1 MPATPSRLRIAAI
14 AALLFAP
21 APALFSQTPST
32 GYALILEDAP
42 VSTRFTSRDQIQST
56 AARSYRQQIEIRQQS
71 LRDTLSARNIQ
82 VTSSVSTV
90 LNAIFVRAPQDRIA
104 ELGSL
109 PGVKGVVPMR
119 RYRMKLNRATQLV
132 NAQAAWNVFGGVQNA
147 GAGMR
152 IAIIDT
158 GIDQTH
164 PAFQDSSLKAPA
176 GFPVCNVPN
185 CAAYTNNKV
194 IVARS
199 YVPLLAAP
207 SDPKNPAA
215 DSRPDDYSP
224 RDRQGH
230 GTGTA
235 SCAAAI
241 STATPAQLT
250 ISGVAPKA
258 FLGNYKIFGSPGVND
273 GASDEVIIQAL
284 EDALNDH
291 MDVASLSIGGP
302 ALSGPLETGAACGKK
317 EGVPCDLVP
326 PVVEAVVKAGMVV
339 VIAAGNDGDGQESVS
354 SPVFNTIESPGDAP
368 SAITVGATTSSHF
381 MVEGVEVPGTGVPS
395 NLQLLTG
402 RFGDGPVPIGAVG
415 APLVDVT
422 QLGDSGIAC
431 AGLAAGSLNGAFALI
446 LRGGCTFTTKVTNA
460 QNAGAQGVIFY
471 MADQSAPIS
480 PAGLSSTNIPA
491 IMISNND
498 GKALKSYIQANSG
511 HTVLIDAAAFE
522 QNKTLFNQLA
532 FFSSLGPTT
541 GDNALKPDLV
551 AVGGS
556 DGFFSDVYLAAQNY
570 DVQGILYSANRYAAG
585 SGTSFS
591 TPLVAGAAA
600 LVKQAHPKF
609 TPAQIKSALVNTA
622 SQDVTSDEQSNP
634 AGVQSL
640 GGGTLDVNAAV
651 QTTVTANPAS
661 LSFGVAN
668 NLPANM
674 QLSIV
679 NSGSASVNLSL
690 AAAPNSSAASAN
702 VSLNTNTLTL
712 AAGASGSVI
721 VTLSGSQP
729 APGSYSGAITIQGGS
744 VPLRVPYLFLS
755 GSGVTDNLTAIS
767 GDGFDA
773 TVGQGIPDGTIAIK
787 LIDRFGVPV
796 SGAKVAF
803 RPAAGGGTLQS
814 ADTQTNANG
823 IATAVPII
831 GSQPGNYDFQATGD
845 GLTWDFT
852 GSARVAPAI
861 LPNGITNAASF
872 EGGKP
877 IAPGSYIS
885 IFGSGLS
892 DVTDSATTA
901 ILPLNLD
908 LAMVSFDVP
917 AAKISVPAHMIYV
930 SPGQLNVQVPW
941 ELQGQTQALVKVT
954 IDFSY
959 GNVYTLALSDFSPAF
974 YEIGGGNIAARDQN
988 GGAIGTSNPAKAG
1001 QRLQLFANGLGP
1013 VTNQP
1018 ASGDTAPASPFATCK
1033 TPAAVAIGGKPAA
1046 IEFCGL
1052 APGFPGLYQL
1062 NVIVPSGLP
1071 SGANAVTVTIGSQT
1085 SRATTMVIQ

>member
-1 MPATPSRLRIAAI
+1 MSATPSRLRIAAV
-14 AALLFAP
+14 AALILAP
-21 APALFSQTPST
+21 APALFGQAVSN
-32 GYALILEDAP
+32 GYAVILEDVP
-42 VSTRFTSRDQIQST
+42 VTARFTSRDQIRST
-56 AARSYRQQIEIRQQS
+56 AAHSYRQQIETRQQA
-71 LRDTLSARNIQ
+71 LRDTLAARHIQ
-82 VTSSVSTV
+82 ITSSVSTV
-90 LNAIFVRAPQDRIA
+90 LNAVFVRAPQDRVVEI
-104 ELGSL
+104 ERL

-132 NAQAAWNVFGGVQNA
+132 NAQAAWNAFGGAQNA

-176 GFPVCNVPN
+176 GFPICNVPN

-199 YVPLLAAP
+199 YVPILAAP
-207 SDPKNPAA
+207 TDPNNPAA

-224 RDRQGH
+224 RDREGH
-230 GTGTA
+230 GTATA
-235 SCAAAI
+235 SCAAAV
-241 STATPAQLT
+241 STITPALLT

-273 GASDEVIIQAL
+273 SAPDEAIIQAL

-291 MDVASLSIGGP
+291 MDVASLSIGAP
-302 ALSGPLETGAACGKK
+302 ALTGPLDTGAACGKK
-317 EGVPCDLVP
+317 DGVPCDLVP

-339 VIAAGNDGDGQESVS
+339 VIAAGNDGDGQESVN

-368 SAITVGATTSSHF
+368 SAITVGATTNSHF
-381 MVEGVEVPGTGVPS
+381 MVEGIEVPGPGVPS
-395 NLQLLTG
+395 NLQLLNG
-402 RFGDGPVPIGAVG
+402 RFGDGPAPIGAVG

-422 QLGDSGIAC
+422 QLGDSGLAC
-431 AGLAAGSLNGAFALI
+431 AGIPAGYLNGAFALI
-446 LRGGCTFTTKVTNA
+446 QRGGCTFTAKVTNA

-471 MADQSAPIS
+471 MADQSSPIS

-491 IMISNND
+491 IMVSNSD
-498 GKALKSYIQANSG
+498 GLALKSYIKANAG
-511 HTVLIDAAAFE
+511 HMVFIDAAAFE
-522 QNKTLFNQLA
+522 QAKPLFNQLA
-532 FFSSLGPTT
+532 FFSSLGPST
-541 GDNALKPDLV
+541 GDNALKPDIV

-556 DGFFSDVYLAAQNY
+556 DGFFSDMYLPAQNY
-570 DVQGILYSANRYAAG
+570 DVQGILYSANRFAAG

-622 SQDVTSDEQSNP
+622 SQDVSSDEQNNP
-634 AGVQSL
+634 IGVQSL
-640 GGGTLDVNAAV
+640 GGGKLDVNAAV
-651 QTTVTANPAS
+651 QTTITVNPPSISFGLANP
-661 LSFGVAN
+661 
-668 NLPANM
+668 LPANT
-674 QLSIV
+674 QLTIV
-679 NSGSASVNLSL
+679 NSGSSSVNLSL
-690 AAAPNSSAASAN
+690 AVAPNSSAASAN
-702 VSLNTNTLTL
+702 VTLNTNTLTL
-712 AAGASGSVI
+712 APGASGSVV

-767 GDGFDA
+767 GDGFDG
-773 TVGQGIPDGTIAIK
+773 TVGRGIQDGVIAVK

-803 RPAAGGGTLQS
+803 SAAVGGGALQI

-823 IATAVPII
+823 IATAVPIL
-831 GSQPGNYDFQATGD
+831 GSQPGKYDFQATGD
-845 GLTWDFT
+845 GLAWDFT
-852 GSARVAPAI
+852 GSARVAPSI
-861 LPNGITNAASF
+861 FPSGITNAASF
-872 EGGKP
+872 EGGKSV
-877 IAPGSYIS
+877 APGSYIS
-885 IFGSGLS
+885 IFGAGLS
-892 DVTDSATTA
+892 DVTDSASTA

-974 YEIGGGNIAARDQN
+974 YEIGGGNVAARDQN
-988 GGAIGTSNPAKAG
+988 GGAIGTSNPAKSG

-1018 ASGDTAPASPFATCK
+1018 ASGDPAPASPFSTCK
-1033 TPAAVAIGGKPAA
+1033 SPAAVTIGGKSAA

-1062 NVIVPSGLP
+1062 DVVVPAGLT
-1071 SGANAVTVTIGSQT
+1071 SGANGVTVTIGSQT
-1085 SRATTMVIQ
+1085 SKASSLIVQ